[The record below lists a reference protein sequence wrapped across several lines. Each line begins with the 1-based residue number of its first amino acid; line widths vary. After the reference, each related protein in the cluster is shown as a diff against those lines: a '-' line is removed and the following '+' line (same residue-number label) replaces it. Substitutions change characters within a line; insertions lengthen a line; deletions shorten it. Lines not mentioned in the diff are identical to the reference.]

1 MNLSSLLG
9 TVIICFVLF
18 FGVLRGAKN
27 PEIFLNAHALM
38 LVLGGTLGVT
48 LLAFPFR
55 KLKEMLD
62 FLIYGLFFKKK
73 TEDLF
78 VVADLIRI
86 AEEYRKDPHGFLSN
100 YSVANP
106 FLKEAL
112 KLLSKNAL
120 SYDDLLLI
128 IKNRRDS
135 FKKRYQ
141 EDHKML
147 LSISKFPPGLGL
159 LGASSGMIEMMVGLN
174 SSGMDGI
181 GNAMAV
187 ALVATFWGI
196 AIANFV
202 FLPLADYAARVASE
216 DFFTRSLVV
225 HGISLIKQGMAPK
238 IIAETLI
245 SQLAIRDQVYLRNI
259 FFKSSVVGSGLASYA
274 TPPPSSS
281 SKSEISVITM
291 APVFGGQKKTDQDK
305 TNVLELPKTGS
316 ED

>member
-9 TVIICFVLF
+9 TAVIAFVLF
-18 FGVLRGAKN
+18 FGVFRGSKN
-27 PEIFLNAHALM
+27 PEIFLNSHALI

-48 LLAFPFR
+48 LLAFPIR
-55 KLKEMLD
+55 KLKEMMD
-62 FLIYGLFFKKK
+62 FLLYGLFFKKK
-73 TEDLF
+73 TEDLY

-86 AEEYRKDPHGFLSN
+86 SDEYKKDPDGFLNN
-100 YSVANP
+100 YSVTNP

-112 KLLSKNAL
+112 KLLSKSAL
-120 SYDDLLLI
+120 SYEDLLLI

-141 EDHKML
+141 EDYKML

-159 LGASSGMIEMMVGLN
+159 LGASSGMIEMMMGLN
-174 SSGMDGI
+174 ASGMDGI
-181 GNAMAV
+181 GSAMAV

-202 FLPLADYAARVASE
+202 FLPLADYASRVAAD

-225 HGISLIKQGMAPK
+225 HGIALIKQGTAPK

-245 SQLAIRDQVYLRNI
+245 SQLPIRDQVYLRNV
-259 FFKSSVVGSGLASYA
+259 FFASQTVGTGLASYVV
-274 TPPPSSS
+274 P
-281 SKSEISVITM
+281 
-291 APVFGGQKKTDQDK
+291 APTAEVPQKKDIDK
-305 TNVLELPKTGS
+305 TNILELPKTGS
-316 ED
+316 DS

>member
-1 MNLSSLLG
+1 MNLSSVLG

-18 FGVLRGAKN
+18 FGVLKGSKN

-86 AEEYRKDPHGFLSN
+86 AEEYRKDQHGFLSN

-112 KLLSKNAL
+112 KLLSKSAL

-128 IKNRRDS
+128 VKNRRDS

-159 LGASSGMIEMMVGLN
+159 LGASSGMIEMMIGLN
-174 SSGMDGI
+174 TSGMDGI
-181 GNAMAV
+181 GAAMAV

-225 HGISLIKQGMAPK
+225 HGVSLIKRGTAPK

-245 SQLAIRDQVYLRNI
+245 SQLPIRDQVYLRNI
-259 FFKSSVVGSGLASYA
+259 FFKSPVVGSGLASYA
-274 TPPPSSS
+274 MPNGSGPQ
-281 SKSEISVITM
+281 KKEDSVIAPM
-291 APVFGGQKKTDQDK
+291 APILGGKKADQDK

-316 ED
+316 EG

>member
-9 TVIICFVLF
+9 TAIIAFVVF
-18 FGVLRGAKN
+18 FGVIHGSKN
-27 PEIFLNAHALM
+27 PEIFLNLHALI

-62 FLIYGLFFKKK
+62 FLVYGLFFKKK
-73 TEDLF
+73 TVDLF

-86 AEEYRKDPHGFLSN
+86 SDEYKKDQSGFLQN
-100 YSVANP
+100 YSVSNP

-112 KLLSKNAL
+112 KLLSKSAL
-120 SYDDLLLI
+120 GYDDLVLI
-128 IKNRRDS
+128 LKNRRDS

-159 LGASSGMIEMMVGLN
+159 LGASSGMIEMMMGLN
-174 SSGMDGI
+174 ASGMDGI
-181 GNAMAV
+181 GSAMAV

-202 FLPLADYAARVASE
+202 FLPLADYAARVAND
-216 DFFTRSLVV
+216 DFFTRSLIV
-225 HGISLIKQGMAPK
+225 HGIAMIKQGVAPK

-245 SQLAIRDQVYLRNI
+245 SQLPIRDQVYLRNI
-259 FFKSSVVGSGLASYA
+259 FFKAPVVGTGLASYVM
-274 TPPPSSS
+274 PPESDHLDELVP
-281 SKSEISVITM
+281 
-291 APVFGGQKKTDQDK
+291 KKNDHDK
-305 TNVLELPKTGS
+305 TNVIDFPKTGS
-316 ED
+316 EG